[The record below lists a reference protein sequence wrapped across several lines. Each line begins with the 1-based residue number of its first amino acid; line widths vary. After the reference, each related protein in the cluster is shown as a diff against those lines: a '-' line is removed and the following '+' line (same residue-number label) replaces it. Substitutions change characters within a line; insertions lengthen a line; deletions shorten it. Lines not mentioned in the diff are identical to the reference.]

1 MFDFNKINLLNVF
14 WLSLGYITLR
24 AAFFYSLFT
33 LLYRWL
39 NHKFG
44 IVKDL
49 PSSKQLR
56 EEKLANLRANA
67 FEVVMLFAVMA
78 SGMIKYHS
86 FTWSRFFLSFGFCYL
101 FFELW
106 FYASHR
112 LIHTAKYRFIHK
124 THHVSV
130 ITNPLSALTLS
141 LSEKTLNDFGL
152 LVIPCLLTHFF
163 PFVFEGII
171 AYHLYN
177 FYMNVLGHSNIEL
190 MPKWFA
196 RSPFGKVF
204 VTSTY
209 HSIHHLKGHC
219 NYGLFLTFCDRAF
232 NTYDPHY
239 LKHYDQVRGSQGLT
253 RKEVLLVSKEALWK

>member
-1 MFDFNKINLLNVF
+1 MFDFQSISKLHIF
-14 WLSLGYITLR
+14 YISLGYIVLR
-24 AAFFYSLFT
+24 AAFFYSVFT
-33 LLYRWL
+33 VLYRLL
-39 NHKFG
+39 NHRFG

-49 PSSKQLR
+49 PSAKQLK
-56 EEKLANLRANA
+56 EEKLANIRANL
-67 FEVVMLFAVMA
+67 FEVVMLFVVMS
-78 SGMIKYHS
+78 SGLIKFHE
-86 FTWSRFFLSFGFCYL
+86 FTWSRFFITFSFCYL
-101 FFELW
+101 FFEFW

-112 LIHTAKYRFIHK
+112 LIHTAKFRYIHK

-130 ITNPLSALTLS
+130 VTNPLSALTLS
-141 LSEKTLNDFGL
+141 LGEKTLNDFGL
-152 LVIPCLLTHFF
+152 LIIPCLLSNVV
-163 PFVFEGII
+163 PFVFEGIL

-177 FYMNVLGHSNIEL
+177 FYINVLGHSNIEI

-196 RSPFGKVF
+196 RSLWGKIF

-219 NYGLFLTFCDRAF
+219 NYGLFLTFFDRLF

-239 LKHYDQVRGSQGLT
+239 LKHFEAVTEAQGLT